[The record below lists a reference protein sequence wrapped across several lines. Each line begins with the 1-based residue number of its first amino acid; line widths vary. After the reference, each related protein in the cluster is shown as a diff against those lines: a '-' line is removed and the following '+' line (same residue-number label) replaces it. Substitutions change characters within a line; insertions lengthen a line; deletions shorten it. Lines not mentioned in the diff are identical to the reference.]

1 MIDSIRRQ
9 AAGKKPGRTNRRTRD
24 TTDMDIPYSI
34 PLPVALAAIAVLGY
48 LAGRRTRAHAIT
60 EADKARREL
69 RRAKVVA
76 RELEQIAE
84 GVRKQ
89 LATHHLSVAR
99 FKDRVAKLNNE
110 EKDAAWQDLCAEAE
124 QILKPTLRL
133 AEQIALA
140 YDEIRQQTNQLMT
153 FSEVRTDPLT
163 RVSNR
168 RCLDETLDSMFAL
181 LERYD
186 ESFSLAIFDIDHFKQ
201 VNDKK
206 GHLFGDRTL
215 QAVARILDETVRD
228 TDIVARYGG
237 EEFVVVMPH
246 TSLDDACT
254 FAERVRKLIDESL
267 ALTVSGG
274 VAMALDGDNAQS
286 LLSRADAALY
296 SGKAAGRNRIFRH
309 TGADIEPIESD
320 ANRLLEPAEAL
331 S

>member
-1 MIDSIRRQ
+1 
-9 AAGKKPGRTNRRTRD
+9 
-24 TTDMDIPYSI
+24 MDFPNI
-34 PLPVALAAIAVLGY
+34 PLPLALAVIAVLGY
-48 LAGRRTRAHAIT
+48 LTGRRSRVHAIH

-84 GVRKQ
+84 GVRKH
-89 LATHHLSVAR
+89 LATHHLSVAK
-99 FKDRVAKLNNE
+99 FKDRVSQLSAT
-110 EKDAAWQDLCAEAE
+110 EKEAAWQDLCNEAE

-168 RCLDETLDSMFAL
+168 RCLDETLDSLFAMM
-181 LERYD
+181 ERYK
-186 ESFSLAIFDIDHFKQ
+186 EPFSLAIIDIDHFKQ

-206 GHLFGDRTL
+206 GHLQGDRTL
-215 QAVARILDETVRD
+215 QAVARLLDETVRD

-246 TSLDDACT
+246 TDLENACH
-254 FAERVRKLIDESL
+254 FAERVRRLIEAQLSL
-267 ALTVSGG
+267 TISGG
-274 VAMALDGDNAQS
+274 VTVALDGDNAQS

-309 TGADIEPIESD
+309 TGVDIEPIVMD
-320 ANRLLEPAEAL
+320 AAELEAVEA
-331 S
+331 

>member
-1 MIDSIRRQ
+1 
-9 AAGKKPGRTNRRTRD
+9 
-24 TTDMDIPYSI
+24 MDIPISL
-34 PLPVALAAIAVLGY
+34 PLPVALAIIAVLGY
-48 LAGRRTRAHAIT
+48 MAGRRSRVHAIN

-84 GVRKQ
+84 GVRKN
-89 LATHHLSVAR
+89 LATHHMSVAK
-99 FKDRVAKLNNE
+99 FKERVGKLSQD
-110 EKDAAWQDLCAEAE
+110 EKEAAWQDLCAEAE

-181 LERYD
+181 LERYE

-246 TSLDDACT
+246 TTLDAACT
-254 FAERVRKLIDESL
+254 FAERVRRLVDESL
-267 ALTVSGG
+267 GLTISGG
-274 VAMALDGDNAQS
+274 VAMALEGDNAQS

-296 SGKAAGRNRIFRH
+296 SGKAAGRNRIFCH
-309 TGADIEPIESD
+309 TGAEIEPIETQ
-320 ANRLLEPAEAL
+320 AAPAPEPVESA

>member
-1 MIDSIRRQ
+1 
-9 AAGKKPGRTNRRTRD
+9 
-24 TTDMDIPYSI
+24 MDFPYHI

-48 LAGRRTRAHAIT
+48 LVGRRSRAQAIN

-84 GVRKQ
+84 GVRKH

-99 FKDRVAKLNNE
+99 FKDRVATLSRD
-110 EKDAAWQDLCAEAE
+110 EKDAAWQDLCSEAE

-133 AEQIALA
+133 AEQIAQA

-181 LERYD
+181 MERY
-186 ESFSLAIFDIDHFKQ
+186 EEPFSLAIFDIDHFKQ

-206 GHLFGDRTL
+206 GHLYGDRTL

-246 TSLDDACT
+246 TTLDNACC
-254 FAERVRKLIDESL
+254 FAERVRTLVET
-267 ALTVSGG
+267 ALGLTISGG
-274 VAMALDGDNAQS
+274 VAMALEGDNTQS

-309 TGADIEPIESD
+309 TGSDIEPIVVES
-320 ANRLLEPAEAL
+320 AVETEQVELA
-331 S
+331 SS

>member
-1 MIDSIRRQ
+1 
-9 AAGKKPGRTNRRTRD
+9 
-24 TTDMDIPYSI
+24 MDFPLQL
-34 PLPVALAAIAVLGY
+34 PLPVALAAIAILGY
-48 LAGRRTRAHAIT
+48 MVGRRSRVQAVN

-84 GVRKQ
+84 SLRKQ
-89 LATHHLSVAR
+89 LATHHLSVAK
-99 FKDRVAKLNNE
+99 FKDRVTALS
-110 EKDAAWQDLCAEAE
+110 KDDKEAAWQGLCTEAE
-124 QILKPTLRL
+124 RILKPTLRL
-133 AEQIALA
+133 AEKIAQA
-140 YDEIRQQTNQLMT
+140 YDEIRQLMNQLMT

-181 LERYD
+181 MERY
-186 ESFSLAIFDIDHFKQ
+186 EEPFSLAIFDIDHFKQ

-246 TSLDDACT
+246 TTLDNACH
-254 FAERVRKLIDESL
+254 FAQRVRTTIESTL
-267 ALTVSGG
+267 SLTISGG
-274 VAMALDGDNAQS
+274 VAMAAEGDNAQS

-296 SGKAAGRNRIFRH
+296 GAKAAGRNCVFRH
-309 TGADIEPIESD
+309 TGADIEPIAVETAAQD
-320 ANRLLEPAEAL
+320 EAVEVAT
-331 S
+331 

>member
-1 MIDSIRRQ
+1 LAHQGCGIAAHQ
-9 AAGKKPGRTNRRTRD
+9 ANTPPTDKDP
-24 TTDMDIPYSI
+24 DMDLPQI

-48 LAGRRTRAHAIT
+48 MFGRRTRVQAVSD
-60 EADKARREL
+60 ADKARREL

-76 RELEQIAE
+76 RELEVIAE
-84 GVRKQ
+84 SVRKQ
-89 LATHHLSVAR
+89 LATHHLSVAK
-99 FKDRVAKLNNE
+99 FNDRVTTLSKDD
-110 EKDAAWQDLCAEAE
+110 KDAAWQDLCSEAE
-124 QILKPTLRL
+124 RILKPTLRL
-133 AEQIALA
+133 AEQIAQA

-181 LERYD
+181 MERYE

-201 VNDKK
+201 VNDKQ

-215 QAVARILDETVRD
+215 QAVARLLDETVRD

-246 TSLDDACT
+246 TNLDSACI
-254 FAERVRKLIDESL
+254 FAERVRATIEQSL
-267 ALTVSGG
+267 ALTIRGG
-274 VAMALDGDNAQS
+274 VAAASEGDNAQS

-296 SGKAAGRNRIFRH
+296 SAKAGGRNCVFRH
-309 TGADIEPIESD
+309 TGGDIEPIHVETPI
-320 ANRLLEPAEAL
+320 PAESLEAV

>member
-1 MIDSIRRQ
+1 
-9 AAGKKPGRTNRRTRD
+9 
-24 TTDMDIPYSI
+24 MDFPYHI
-34 PLPVALAAIAVLGY
+34 PLPVALAIIAVLGY
-48 LAGRRTRAHAIT
+48 VVGRRSRVHAIN

-84 GVRKQ
+84 GIRKH
-89 LATHHLSVAR
+89 LATHHLSVAK
-99 FKDRVAKLNNE
+99 FKDRVSKLSGDE
-110 EKDAAWQDLCAEAE
+110 QQAAWQELCSEAE

-140 YDEIRQQTNQLMT
+140 YDEIRQQTSQLMT

-168 RCLDETLDSMFAL
+168 RCLDESLDSMFAMM
-181 LERYD
+181 ERYN
-186 ESFSLAIFDIDHFKQ
+186 EPFSLAIFDIDHFKQ

-206 GHLFGDRTL
+206 GHLQGDRTL
-215 QAVARILDETVRD
+215 QAVARLLDETVRD

-246 TSLDDACT
+246 TALENACH
-254 FAERVRKLIDESL
+254 FAERVRRLVESSL
-267 ALTVSGG
+267 GLTISGG

-309 TGADIEPIESD
+309 TGVDIEPIVVD
-320 ANRLLEPAEAL
+320 PAELLVAA
-331 S
+331 SG

>member
-1 MIDSIRRQ
+1 
-9 AAGKKPGRTNRRTRD
+9 
-24 TTDMDIPYSI
+24 MDFPNI
-34 PLPVALAAIAVLGY
+34 PLPLALAVIAVLGY
-48 LAGRRTRAHAIT
+48 LTGRRSRVHAIH

-76 RELEQIAE
+76 RELEEIAE
-84 GVRKQ
+84 GVRKN
-89 LATHHLSVAR
+89 LATHHLSVAK
-99 FKDRVAKLNNE
+99 FKDRVGLLSAT
-110 EKDAAWQDLCAEAE
+110 EKEAAWQDLCDEAE

-140 YDEIRQQTNQLMT
+140 YDEIRQQTSQLMT

-168 RCLDETLDSMFAL
+168 RCLDETLDSLFAMM
-181 LERYD
+181 ERYK
-186 ESFSLAIFDIDHFKQ
+186 EPFSLAIIDIDHFKE

-206 GHLFGDRTL
+206 GHLQGDRML
-215 QAVARILDETVRD
+215 QALARLLDETVRD

-246 TSLDDACT
+246 TDLENACH
-254 FAERVRKLIDESL
+254 FAERVRRLIEADL
-267 ALTVSGG
+267 GLTISGG
-274 VAMALDGDNAQS
+274 VTVALDGDNAQS

-309 TGADIEPIESD
+309 TGVDIEPIVMD
-320 ANRLLEPAEAL
+320 AAELEAVQA
-331 S
+331 

>member
-1 MIDSIRRQ
+1 
-9 AAGKKPGRTNRRTRD
+9 
-24 TTDMDIPYSI
+24 MDFPYQI
-34 PLPVALAAIAVLGY
+34 PLPVALAVIAALGY
-48 LAGRRTRAHAIT
+48 LVGRRTRVQAVH

-89 LATHHLSVAR
+89 LATHHLSVAK
-99 FKDRVAKLNNE
+99 FKDRVAALGSQ
-110 EKDAAWQDLCAEAE
+110 EKGAAWQDLCGEAE
-124 QILKPTLRL
+124 RILKPTLRL

-181 LERYD
+181 MERY
-186 ESFSLAIFDIDHFKQ
+186 EEPFSLAIFDIDHFKQ

-215 QAVARILDETVRD
+215 QAVARIFNEKVRD

-246 TSLDDACT
+246 TGLENACH
-254 FAERVRKLIDESL
+254 FAERVRKLVEETL
-267 ALTVSGG
+267 GLTISGG

-309 TGADIEPIESD
+309 TGSDIEPITTETAAED
-320 ANRLLEPAEAL
+320 EPLEVA

>member
-1 MIDSIRRQ
+1 
-9 AAGKKPGRTNRRTRD
+9 
-24 TTDMDIPYSI
+24 MDFIPSI
-34 PLPVALAAIAVLGY
+34 PLPVALATIAVLGY
-48 LAGRRTRAHAIT
+48 LAGRRSRTHAIN

-69 RRAKVVA
+69 RRAKIVA

-84 GVRKQ
+84 GVRKH
-89 LATHHLSVAR
+89 LAAHHQSVAK
-99 FKDRVAKLNNE
+99 FKDRVSHLSKQ
-110 EKDAAWQDLCAEAE
+110 EKDAAWQELCAEAE

-168 RCLDETLDSMFAL
+168 RCLDETLDSMFAMM
-181 LERYD
+181 ERYG
-186 ESFSLAIFDIDHFKQ
+186 EPFSLAIFDIDHFKQ

-206 GHLFGDRTL
+206 GHLHGDRTL

-228 TDIVARYGG
+228 TDVVARYGG

-246 TSLDDACT
+246 TNLENACH
-254 FAERVRKLIDESL
+254 FAERVRQVVETSL
-267 ALTVSGG
+267 GLTISGG
-274 VAMALDGDNAQS
+274 VANALDGDNAQS
-286 LLSRADAALY
+286 LLSRADSALY

-309 TGADIEPIESD
+309 TGVDIEPIVVEEPQ
-320 ANRLLEPAEAL
+320 RLQPAETNA
-331 S
+331 

>member
-1 MIDSIRRQ
+1 
-9 AAGKKPGRTNRRTRD
+9 
-24 TTDMDIPYSI
+24 MDFPNI
-34 PLPVALAAIAVLGY
+34 PLPLALAVIAVLGY
-48 LAGRRTRAHAIT
+48 LTGRRSRVHAT
-60 EADKARREL
+60 HEADKARREL

-84 GVRKQ
+84 GVRKN
-89 LATHHLSVAR
+89 LATHHLSVAK
-99 FKDRVAKLNNE
+99 FKDRVGLLSAT
-110 EKDAAWQDLCAEAE
+110 EKEAAWQDLCNEAE

-140 YDEIRQQTNQLMT
+140 YDEIRQQTSQLMT

-168 RCLDETLDSMFAL
+168 RCLDETLDSLFAMM
-181 LERYD
+181 ERYK
-186 ESFSLAIFDIDHFKQ
+186 EPFSLAIIDIDHFKQ

-206 GHLFGDRTL
+206 GHLQGDRTL
-215 QAVARILDETVRD
+215 QAVARLLDETVRD

-246 TSLDDACT
+246 TNLENACR
-254 FAERVRKLIDESL
+254 FAERVRRLIETQL
-267 ALTVSGG
+267 GLTISGG
-274 VAMALDGDNAQS
+274 VTVALDGDNAQS

-309 TGADIEPIESD
+309 TGVDIEPIVME
-320 ANRLLEPAEAL
+320 AAELEAVEA
-331 S
+331 